1 MTHPRAPTLGPLV
14 SGDEITSEL
23 RSRKRKDLYQTVRG
37 ASKELVAEKVRLE
50 EAEGWRIAR
59 RNAKSTRMAMPKPA
73 DEQLEDEVWCLM
85 AQMGFK
91 ELSRGRQFKIAVGKS
106 LPKRQIDVFAKD
118 DEAVV
123 IVECTHSSSPG
134 PKNMGSLIEKL
145 QAIGPAIL
153 KSIHKTH
160 PKPWPKVKFAI
171 ATRNVSWRQA
181 DLDKCEESKIAVLD
195 DGALD
200 YYTALVSHL
209 KQAARYQL
217 LGHLFSGRKIDGL
230 AKQVVATRAKMGGN
244 TFYTS

>member
-1 MTHPRAPTLGPLV
+1 MTHPRAPRLGPLV
-14 SGDEITSEL
+14 SGAEVASEL
-23 RSRKRKDLYQTVRG
+23 RSRKRKDVYQAVGG
-37 ASKELVAEKVRLE
+37 ASSELIAEKVKLA
-50 EAEGWRIAR
+50 EAEGWRIVKE
-59 RNAKSTRMAMPKPA
+59 NVKSTRMAMPKPA

-91 ELSRGRQFKIAVGKS
+91 ELSQGRQFKVAVGRS

-118 DEAVV
+118 DEAIVV
-123 IVECTHSSSPG
+123 VECTHSSTPG
-134 PKNMGSLIEKL
+134 PKSMASLIEKI

-153 KSIHKTH
+153 NTIHRTY

-181 DLDKCEESKIAVLD
+181 DLDKCEASKIAVLD

-200 YYTALVSHL
+200 YYAALVSHL

-217 LGHLFSGRKIDGL
+217 LGHLFSGLFRIDGGDG
-230 AKQVVATRAKMGGN
+230 VVWRYA
-244 TFYTS
+244 